1 MSVRLV
7 EGERPYT
14 WWTAIEIT
22 PNKVINLLLREE
34 NNLLHVND
42 DNELYCDLQIANG
55 QAPTDDFEVGV
66 TTGHVTQTD
75 WRPKTWI
82 LLHWETASGEYAQWL
97 YWTDWKLYFDWWNG
111 VRKTVMYS
119 DEIMALL
126 EEYIKW
132 SDFYFDTQVIENGVI
147 ELWLST
153 TVTPNANFQVW
164 FPSDL
169 KDGQAYVLRVNN
181 NQVAY
186 TMTLDPEIYNPW
198 NVDLTLTPNAIDMFI
213 FLAVWDKLEL
223 QPLWWKKAAF
233 VTQAEYDVLPA
244 SKTRDWNLYIIVD
257 THPGWPLLTLAEL
270 TALDSIQD
278 IIDELNGRYSE
289 YITYYLSQWWMDSYA
304 ESGLGSGEYKTT
316 YVIDSLWLWSIQ
328 TNLDSEDL
336 TAEEIA
342 VVDQWW
348 EFEYTDDDR
357 MMSVNPW
364 RQTLLENIKEINN
377 NRELNTENTENT
389 NEETDESINEEE
401 ILEDNTEEWETEE
414 VEENIEEKTDDDD
427 DTTDNE
433 EVEENEEEK

>member
-1 MSVRLV
+1 MTVRLV

-22 PNKVINLLLREE
+22 TEKVINLLLREE
-34 NNLLHVND
+34 DNLLHVND

-55 QAPTDDFEVGV
+55 QTPTDDFEVGV

-111 VRKTVMYS
+111 VWKNVMYS

-132 SDFYFDTQVIENGVI
+132 SDFYFDTQVIDNWLI

-153 TVTPNANFQVW
+153 TVTPNANFQVG
-164 FPSDL
+164 FPTDL

-181 NQVAY
+181 NAVAY

-198 NVDLTLTPNAIDMFI
+198 NVDLSLTPNAIDMFI

-223 QPLWWKKAAF
+223 QPLWWKHSQF
-233 VTQAEYDVLPA
+233 VTQAEYDGLPS

-257 THPGWPLLTLAEL
+257 THPNWPLLTLAEL

-278 IIDELNGRYSE
+278 IIDELNSRYNE
-289 YITYYLSQWWMDSYA
+289 YITYYLAEWWMDSYA
-304 ESGLGSGEYKTT
+304 ESGLASGKYKTT

-328 TNLDSEDL
+328 TNLASEDL
-336 TAEEIA
+336 TADEIA

-348 EFEYTDDDR
+348 EFDNNGVQLN
-357 MMSVNPW
+357 SVNLD
-364 RQTLLENIKEINN
+364 RQTLLENMK
-377 NRELNTENTENT
+377 ELNNSKELNIENVEN
-389 NEETDESINEEE
+389 NVEEVVENDVENDVEEWEVEQPEEENVEEENVEEENVEEETDELN
-401 ILEDNTEEWETEE
+401 DA
-414 VEENIEEKTDDDD
+414 TDS
-427 DTTDNE
+427 
-433 EVEENEEEK
+433 EEEK